1 MSNQGQFIDEG
12 YIKYNINWINEALP
26 IAVPH
31 QLMHWRDKMHELKQ
45 IGHYADINIGYGNI
59 SVKTA
64 KGFLISGTQT
74 GDVYPIQPENFTLV
88 TDYDIEANSV
98 TCKGEIKASS
108 ESMTHAAVYEAD
120 DAINAII
127 HIHNQ
132 KLWERLMDNVPTT
145 KKEVPYG
152 TPEMANEIFRLFKE
166 TAVQQEKII
175 VMAGHDEGIISFG
188 KDLEEAGEI
197 LLNFLTKFN

>member
-1 MSNQGQFIDEG
+1 MSDQGQFIDEG
-12 YIKYNINWINEALP
+12 YIKYNINWINEVLP
-26 IAVPH
+26 IAVPN

-59 SVKTA
+59 SVKTT

-74 GDVYPIQPENFTLV
+74 GDVYPIQPEHFTLV

-120 DAINAII
+120 EAINAII

-132 KLWERLMDNVPTT
+132 KLWEKLMDNVPTT

-197 LLNFLTKFN
+197 LLNFLAKFN